1 LGGRLSQPD
10 ASLELRERG
19 DALAQAFQ
27 DGEPQAFADLVDLF
41 QERFYRVAFRILGDP
56 DEALDVVQDAFV
68 KIHAAIGSW
77 DGEARFGSWAFR
89 IVTNLAIDGLRRRGR
104 ERKACEGRA
113 QEQPDYQEDVAGDG
127 LVAEEQSALVIQ
139 IKSAIDSLPPG
150 QRAIVALRHYEGFSL
165 KEIADIRGCALG
177 TVKSTLHQA
186 FRNLRNNLGH
196 EVLET
201 VGARASAEGT
211 P

>member
-1 LGGRLSQPD
+1 MSVTTDPRD
-10 ASLELRERG
+10 AADG
-19 DALAQAFQ
+19 LARAFQ
-27 DGEPQAFADLVDLF
+27 DGDPAAFSALVDLF

-68 KIHAAIGSW
+68 KIHAAIATW
-77 DGEARFGSWAFR
+77 DGQARFGSWAFR

-104 ERKACEGRA
+104 EKKAWEGRA
-113 QEQPDYQEDVAGDG
+113 QEQPDHQEDRAGDG
-127 LVAEEQSALVIQ
+127 LEAEEASALVVQ
-139 IKSAIDSLPPG
+139 IKAAIEALPPG

-196 EVLET
+196 EVLEA
-201 VGARASAEGT
+201 VGARAPEGT
-211 P
+211 T

>member
-1 LGGRLSQPD
+1 VTQPD

-113 QEQPDYQEDVAGDG
+113 QEQADYQEDVAGDG

-196 EVLET
+196 DVLES

>member
-1 LGGRLSQPD
+1 MSQPD

-113 QEQPDYQEDVAGDG
+113 QEQADYQEDVAGEG

-196 EVLET
+196 DVLES

>member
-1 LGGRLSQPD
+1 LSVTTDPRD
-10 ASLELRERG
+10 AADG
-19 DALAQAFQ
+19 LARAFQ
-27 DGEPQAFADLVDLF
+27 DGDPAAFSALVDLF

-68 KIHAAIGSW
+68 KIHAAIASW

-104 ERKACEGRA
+104 EKKAWEGRA
-113 QEQPDYQEDVAGDG
+113 QEQPDHQEDVAGEG
-127 LVAEEQSALVIQ
+127 IIAEETSALVVQ
-139 IKSAIDSLPPG
+139 IKAAIDALPPG

-186 FRNLRNNLGH
+186 FRNLRNTLGH
-196 EVLET
+196 EVLEA
-201 VGARASAEGT
+201 VGARAPEGT
-211 P
+211 T